1 MSSKSNNPWIKKI
14 KECAKE
20 YREEQKQKKT
30 QKQSNTKQAKSPKT
44 TKSKT
49 TKPKSTT
56 PKTTTNRFAGK
67 TFNQLEGMEPPEGLT
82 KRGYNALLD
91 SKKRVNRMIQ
101 ESRRNNG
108 VDRSTVN
115 NHRQAMRQIKSKLLE
130 ITNPTERDTI
140 LNIINN
146 HVV

>member
-20 YREEQKQKKT
+20 YREEKKQKSPTTSRSKT
-30 QKQSNTKQAKSPKT
+30 ST
-44 TKSKT
+44 TK
-49 TKPKSTT
+49 

-67 TFNQLEGMEPPEGLT
+67 TFKQLEGMEPPEGLT
-82 KRGYNALLD
+82 KRGYTALID
-91 SKKRVNRMIQ
+91 TKKRVNSILR
-101 ESRRNNG
+101 ESKRNNG
-108 VDRSTVN
+108 VDKATAN
-115 NHRQAMRQIKSKLLE
+115 NYKRNLQQIKTKLLE